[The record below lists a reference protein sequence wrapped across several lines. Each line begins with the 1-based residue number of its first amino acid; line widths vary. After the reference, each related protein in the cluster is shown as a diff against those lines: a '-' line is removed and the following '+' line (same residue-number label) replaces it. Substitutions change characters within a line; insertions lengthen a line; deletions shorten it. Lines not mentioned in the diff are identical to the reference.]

1 MSDLPYILKGM
12 NELNTSDGTAFT
24 VNIYRGKKKI
34 GTIENDGRGGA
45 DMVWIDQAEQAAWS
59 AWCKS
64 LEPFRSAPTTD
75 FPEGLVLNHPEES
88 AVAYLMQVFED
99 AEEAR
104 WLDRQSKTKIVAVA
118 NAASERQY
126 TLVNYNK
133 GEGPTGT
140 KVLLPQLFS
149 DFPKIQK
156 VWIVGEGWVQRS

>member
-1 MSDLPYILKGM
+1 VSDFPYTLKGM
-12 NELNTSDGTAFT
+12 KELNTSDGTAFT

-59 AWCKS
+59 AWSKS
-64 LEPFRSAPTTD
+64 LEPFRSAPTTY

-88 AVAYLMQVFED
+88 AVAYLMHVFED

-118 NAASERQY
+118 KAAPERQY
-126 TLVNYNK
+126 TLFHYNK
-133 GEGPTGT
+133 GEGPAGT
-140 KVLLPQLFS
+140 QALLPQLFS